1 MKVPLILGL
10 LIVFTA
16 FAEVAAQDFER
27 IRRELRDRQ
36 NQTSTQI
43 QSLQQLILQ
52 YEQEI
57 RENVTEYETLYRSFQ
72 ELEREIALRDAVI
85 RTLQNQGRQLTEEIN
100 LTQREVAA
108 NRAELRRLIETYQE
122 SLTYLYKHGR
132 VPELAYLFTSG
143 SFNQM
148 LVRSYYLR
156 RFEDQRTRQAQ
167 AIDQQQEEL
176 RLKEEQLVAA
186 REDIQRNLADT
197 RAAREGLNETR
208 QRQDRNIVRLQQD
221 RQQTQQKLADTRRS
235 VENLNNILNNTIA
248 ELERVQREEEERIR
262 QLEAERLRRLAEA
275 QRIQDAAERER
286 AVARYSQPVT
296 STTGEP
302 SREEYARI
310 ELSFVRSKGSLPW
323 PLNGV
328 VTQQFGFNVHPV
340 YRTRIASPG
349 IEISTEER
357 SPVRVVHDG
366 YVSAIYR
373 GVAEFGDM
381 VIVKHGDSYF
391 TVYSNFSEI
400 TIPEKT
406 FVRAGDVLGRSG
418 SRNSP
423 RGSSLYFIVRR
434 SGADSNLNPLEW
446 LGSPDRVAP
455 PAAR

>member
-1 MKVPLILGL
+1 MRAL
-10 LIVFTA
+10 LVLLLVF
-16 FAEVAAQDFER
+16 VISPSLWAQDFER
-27 IRRELRDRQ
+27 VRQELRERQ

-43 QSLQQLILQ
+43 QTLQQLILQ

-57 RENVTEYETLYRSFQ
+57 RETQSAYETLYRSFQ

-85 RTLQNQGRQLTEEIN
+85 RNLQSQGRQLTEEIGII
-100 LTQREVAA
+100 QREVAA
-108 NRAELRRLIETYQE
+108 NRAELERLIATYQE

-132 VPELAYLFTSG
+132 VPELAYIFTSG

-156 RFEDQRTRQAQ
+156 RFEDQRTRQAE
-167 AIDQQQEEL
+167 AIDRQQEDL
-176 RLKEEQLVAA
+176 RLKEEQLIAS
-186 REDIQRNLADT
+186 REEVQRNLAET
-197 RAAREGLNETR
+197 RSAREGLQETR
-208 QRQDRNIVRLQQD
+208 QRQDRNIVALQQN
-221 RQQTQQKLADTRRS
+221 REQTQQKLSETRRS
-235 VENLNNILNNTIA
+235 IENLNTILNNTIA

-275 QRIQDAAERER
+275 RQIQDAAERER
-286 AVARYSQPVT
+286 EVARLSEPIT
-296 STTGEP
+296 RSTTEP

-310 ELSFVRSKGSLPW
+310 EMAFVRSRGNLPW
-323 PLNGV
+323 PVNGV

-366 YVSAIYR
+366 FVSAIYR
-373 GVAEFGDM
+373 GVGEFGDM
-381 VIVKHGDSYF
+381 VIVRHGDSYF
-391 TVYSNFSEI
+391 TVYTNFSDI
-400 TIPEKT
+400 TIRDKS

-418 SRNSP
+418 NRTSP

-434 SGADSNLNPLEW
+434 SGADSNMNPLEW
-446 LGSPDRVAP
+446 LGNPDRVAP
-455 PAAR
+455 PVSR